1 MTWNWQKLDWP
12 HFSWDRAR
20 LAKAEEQFLLEAGVF
35 VGTVKHLGKDDREQ
49 LTVEAMS
56 TEALTT
62 SEIEGEILD
71 RASVQSSIRRQL
83 GLASD
88 NRRVAPAE
96 QGIAEVM
103 VDLYRQFA
111 EPLSDE
117 MLFTWHWMLV
127 HGRRDLKDIGRYRT
141 EEEPMQVVSGAIYE
155 PKVHFETPPSSA
167 VPHEM
172 KEFVNWFNHT
182 TPRGGDL
189 LPSVTRAGIAH
200 LYFVS

>member
-111 EPLSDE
+111 EPLFISFE
-117 MLFTWHWMLV
+117 RSFQFRST
-127 HGRRDLKDIGRYRT
+127 GRRRGHR
-141 EEEPMQVVSGAIYE
+141 
-155 PKVHFETPPSSA
+155 
-167 VPHEM
+167 
-172 KEFVNWFNHT
+172 VNR
-182 TPRGGDL
+182 RGGNFRRGKCPGRVL
-189 LPSVTRAGIAH
+189 
-200 LYFVS
+200 